1 MVIFVM
7 QCSNVVAVARPIL
20 EDASLHPA
28 RCSGCAYHARPA
40 APRVPSALRLQPQSQ
55 PPRVT
60 LRRST
65 CAVHV
70 SNVPMPELGSVMKSC
85 KNFLNLS
92 CNLLLRVSFPAF
104 LRTRICKLLL
114 AVSYDILIE
123 YSATEDQINTKIR
136 NYGINRNLITRQILQ
151 IMFRFQHSNCG
162 LIEQEI
168 Y

>member
-1 MVIFVM
+1 MCANNLCQFIILLCFLFSFLFFRLSFAYRMVIFVM

-20 EDASLHPA
+20 ADASLHPA

-70 SNVPMPELGSVMKSC
+70 SNVPLPELGSVMKSC

-104 LRTRICKLLL
+104 LRNIICNSWI
-114 AVSYDILIE
+114 ACCF
-123 YSATEDQINTKIR
+123 IR
-136 NYGINRNLITRQILQ
+136 YLD
-151 IMFRFQHSNCG
+151 
-162 LIEQEI
+162 
-168 Y
+168 